1 MLSVAPPSSTGSP
14 IASSQAP
21 SPSRDDAVGAPP
33 GAAPTDCLS
42 SPLTAFAPRT
52 EPGSVLLVHPGAVS
66 SSSLAGPFRPSAIA
80 GAMRRVS
87 SASDSGVGAGVACES
102 MTLTSLLP
110 AAHPQARCSPR
121 RWQARSGLRSS
132 AMQGLPTPALSSSA
146 AAADAPPAVAATTS
160 GAVSL
165 QTRNAGP
172 SNQAA
177 TPLASSYSSHDSDA
191 ASPSASH
198 TGAHRTTAGPTHAE
212 GRDVAGALAANL
224 AQVDVSVMSGGCSAP
239 MRPSSHTSPSA
250 AQDVPV
256 YLSATTSD
264 AACTTRSSTQLMLAA
279 APTLAATAN
288 SSASPYTSTVWWAFT
303 TPPFR
308 HSPQVRYTCHSTDP
322 IGMGTGS
329 GGRLSATL
337 PGYIAAGTAAAS
349 DAAESVEARPRL
361 TGTLSSSSSLPSSSL
376 PVYSPSRAGSSAAV
390 PTAGPPS
397 MPSVNSVAAGVG
409 NAGSGVLLFPLQASV
424 PALRS
429 SNPED
434 EAAAAELVRGQQRQR
449 PPPQQRR
456 HQASIGVPVDVSAVL
471 DSREETGGTDDD
483 HRHRQSRP
491 RGSTSSS
498 NYATHARQQGPSLQ
512 PPESSGTADSEDKD
526 QPARQNSRRA
536 LDDPKI
542 FMCDTE
548 SNAPGTFLMRCEDE
562 GSFVPESV
570 RVRRDV
576 DRTAYHAK
584 APGGNTAN
592 HSLVPGFAGFDA
604 LDDAVAARAPVT
616 AVRGVTVQDQ
626 GESVPARSH
635 SSSLLTF
642 SQELQR
648 TLPPSAVI
656 TASDHYRR
664 LRQQATVHLPPSQ
677 ASEAVDV
684 EGPDTAQHHC
694 SSPAAHRMHLHF
706 SRCCSEP
713 PCEAANSTR
722 LSATTPPLRLR
733 AGVPLSVLPP
743 RSSSGATQPPPT
755 TPPAGEH
762 ERDRSVEEEVEDAA
776 IDSAHSGETAPFLTA
791 HSSSSSVT
799 DSSSRSPATTSV
811 VQQIHSHH
819 TAFVT
824 AASSFRTHPPPPAPV
839 TAPSA
844 AASTTPLESPA
855 LPSWSREKVQR
866 LATPPLAGSGL
877 LRLKLSA
884 TAPAAA
890 SMAQGRSP
898 RTPGS
903 QRESHLMSHVRVA
916 LIDARSVRSHLD
928 ELRALL
934 PKHRTGA
941 AGATTAQDITGAIA
955 GHSEPA
961 GATRRVSA
969 DTQDRQHTSA
979 SSAADVRAR
988 SDEAGEIGEML
999 GGEDSADIVHCTTAM
1014 SPLNFSLLQNMLR
1027 DRKADGIGEG
1037 CGGCRNSLRARA
1049 GTGKASSQLQ
1059 KSQGLHRNGSGV
1071 GGDGSNDGGRSP
1083 ATTLSVRGL
1092 YTSSLNAYRHQR
1104 LTRLT
1109 EQHLKSLWLGVSAVA
1124 KSVCGVAVEQCV
1136 EMDLI
1141 QGPALMDGQVLRFP
1155 SDTAA
1160 AAASAAPSLASLS
1173 FGASLQQQLQCARPP
1188 SPSSTASTASPNS
1201 QGPLQP
1207 SGATV
1212 SAQDGEAT
1220 ATKKASR
1227 GASKPPPP
1235 ADLPDPMPSFH
1246 FSEAPLT
1253 AAPAEREAVAGGVQ
1267 ASATAATAEA
1277 TVQRLASTKRDNSP
1291 LGCHRDS
1298 QRRCLDESAPLDSAM
1313 AGCNGC
1319 APWPLLART
1328 AVSATAASDSTI
1340 TCTHGEGDARINSRS
1355 SAVAP
1360 TSLTTR
1366 ANASTNT
1373 NVSTVVEHPYA
1384 HSDCYRS
1391 GDRSRSCRHH
1401 STTSST
1407 LLSKWSNAPTSGI
1420 IYIHNTPANLSSTTT
1435 LPSALSNNGSSS
1447 GSRMSNTPSTSFSA
1461 RGGSGGYVVGTAA
1474 SSLSGLPRPTASTT
1488 ATTAGGGQTLYTLP
1502 STLLQLQQQLP
1513 QHGSSSQSAPS
1524 ASVDGAAPPSSSAS
1538 PPVATV
1544 THLFPSQHQPLARGC
1559 TASASASAPPT
1570 ALPQHSSSSLWHSEA
1585 GGSSCPLAGSAPG
1598 PMWMLPP
1605 PSPASPPPPAAVHR
1619 GAAAAASGASG
1630 ALVVAP
1636 TVPSA
1641 LPSPYGATSSGVD
1654 AGASALQ
1661 GLCTR
1666 SSGLAPATPFT
1677 SPSGSTLIS
1686 SLLVAM
1692 PNPPPLKAPFI
1703 KVQREEVA
1711 ADTAPDSHSN
1721 ARVSGAQRAVAAFS
1735 VSTSGTA
1742 AHARGEF
1749 RGQSPV
1755 SSALLLTS
1763 HERPDGGGAEA
1774 RTGTAAQLG
1783 STAAVAREGMARG
1796 GTNGVSNSVGAAPAL
1811 PPAIVSPYGML
1822 AEGELCVVAPI
1833 HDSTELLAHEIHG
1846 SGDTPTSSGA
1856 KPVMMPGSPLAWRG
1870 RLEARSS
1877 SSVRRS
1883 AATEAS
1889 VTTAGLVPLT
1899 TNDSSEGVE
1908 ELSEPFSLMR
1918 AAATPSTRGRM
1929 GVLGTTTS
1937 TAAARAI
1944 TSKTTATTTTT
1955 TNTALPTPGNHPSLG
1970 GSMGGV
1976 AMHFS
1981 LPSTSTPRRQPQLQH
1996 ALPFS
2001 SHAGSHQQDVC
2012 LHDIRSHATTATEAQ
2027 GGEAASTALPSATEQ
2042 PLAPSQQHRTRSR
2055 DESVGRR
2062 DVQALPLLRS
2072 SLPLDGTTPASA
2084 VSANG
2089 DQQQADNGESDGT
2102 DAAVK
2107 ASHRLAAHAA
2117 AEGPRAGKAWNNDF
2131 STGAGSAKLRDET
2144 GTSSGFAAGH
2154 DSTASPPSPRQR
2166 QDEQDAGSVAA
2177 HPRAA
2182 SAASSSLSYTTISA
2196 STADATPA
2204 AVTAISVSG
2213 TRVPSSAPSATLP
2226 APLRAEL
2233 QPGYGG
2239 DGASLTRPMNTAGSA
2254 LNDLGDDEDTNTVVK
2269 RSGSSESSSSASH
2282 TPSREALLMDGT
2294 RHRQLHAVL
2303 PWAQL
2308 RPPPTPTLNT
2318 ASLTMYS
2325 ANRADALLVRA
2336 KDMEREVDVISAL
2349 MCATSLP
2356 ARPGGLAT
2364 GTDGS
2369 LRPSSPTST
2378 LPARAEVVHNIP
2390 ATEAEVRKTDA
2401 LVMQSKGE
2409 DGTTDTPGPLAP
2421 SLALRPWAT
2430 RGGRHVGVCTDSTAV
2445 ALDTEHSRDLTATA
2459 QSSDKSPMAAYA
2471 GTCSGDDRGEAGEAK
2486 RIRGA
2491 VSADELAASDSEDGR
2506 DLLSLYVNS
2515 DAHDLPSSPRRAA
2528 AYQQALQQQQYHQRH
2543 LMQTWSS
2550 IFTISSSG
2558 HSAATTSSLRT
2569 AITGV
2574 ALSASVAALGSRLNT
2589 SSTMS
2594 SGTPTALA
2602 SVAEVILGIG
2612 AAGSVV
2618 GGGSAGGVPSGHAG
2632 AIPSI
2637 GTAATATAAAGSAA
2651 ASSFT
2656 VTMIAPTTA
2665 AAANSTW
2672 TPNSTVTLSSDSASA
2687 AGFTSPSTLF
2697 GTTVSSSAS
2706 YSLSPE
2712 RCGIIVSGGAGG
2724 GVTAEVHSVSPT
2736 GGGEGAV
2743 FLPWCSASAPAQ
2755 TDCVFPV
2762 AVRATGADAA
2772 AAGGGGGGG
2781 AACDADFDALRLD
2794 AAFNSASASA
2804 ESTQYVLSRLKPLPH
2819 LPPPHNYPFLLP
2831 EVTSPCLRDD
2841 DGFGEDDDDADACD
2855 YTQDVDVAV
2864 LLGADSDFEPE
2875 ERHRATAPV
2884 RGGSDHSSRV
2894 ETPCCDGA
2902 GGAGPAYDDSNA
2914 EDHGAVV
2921 KWAAS
2926 SSQHHGNGKV
2936 DVGAL
2941 PTQPPPDSC
2950 SNEGPTL
2957 TTVAASMRTAT
2968 TDDGGAGGASLY
2980 AAVVSRTVVAHASR
2994 MGEVGRAEDDST
3006 TEGRTSSVHLSA
3018 RSLGISTARL
3028 SAPAGAGPATT
3039 AAAGTSSAAA
3049 SIIEGNEDMRV
3060 VSLPRSGEDVPIAPS
3075 WPLLCT
3081 NTASAAPRSP
3091 RIVSNSPLRLRSAVT
3106 ITAGGDALVVS
3117 TATTAMA
3124 AAERERAGAQTNR
3137 SASRPHHLSG
3147 GGSALIQDGMPASNS
3162 NSGNY
3167 GGVCG
3172 RLFSQKPNPPEA
3184 ALEEGGSW
3192 AEVAA
3197 TTVSEDTANALVTPG
3212 LPAMQ
3217 HSSQRQT
3224 SSCAP
3229 MVSSVTS
3236 MAVGDSEGFATLRDG
3251 GDLDAGPAVTKAV
3264 RAEPTAFLF
3273 DDGGIEQPNRKY
3285 VGHREN
3291 MLVGEGGASTAVE
3304 GRSDRPGAD
3313 RSISIEGDAAA
3324 LSHSA
3329 ETAEPKRRHDDRR
3342 AVDTNAVLSGAAP
3355 DAGHASRITSTPLA
3369 MTPAL
3374 RAAGILGSD
3383 GAVLRLLRDA
3393 ARSTVRERTPS
3404 ETQSESRGPPP
3415 PPPPPLPP
3423 TQFSIPS
3430 YYLAQCED
3438 GLADVAGSLHGWHAT
3453 TSAFFSGADTA
3464 AAPGQTRGRSS
3475 SPSSRSSDL
3484 YISVS
3489 ALARRRA
3496 QQRAF
3501 YNDAGLSD
3509 TAAPSHTMAT
3519 TADTPLPASAMPGLS
3534 PRLGATADHSENAA
3548 TPPTSPSAAAGATH
3562 NDRLVALMRAALR
3575 LTDGESGAC

>member
-1 MLSVAPPSSTGSP
+1 MAGGKSSKRVKLRTKIARRQQTQHATDEHAPSSSGLSSSPPPVGGAGEATAAPPTEVDRQAALHIRDALRQRQGRTGRAP
-14 IASSQAP
+14 AMKVKEARGVRATAAPVGAKRKHAMNAKKDKPSSQRTAALRRATVLERRRLTLP
-21 SPSRDDAVGAPP
+21 RMSAAETRMTVAQEELQLFDAVQTVPAYAEDPFAAVMQHLSATMDVLQPQTPDVGIAARAVGARRRHSEWALVDVA
-33 GAAPTDCLS
+33 GREEGLAARPCTLWLVHRLQESALPEGRVQPQPLPTKTLS
-42 SPLTAFAPRT
+42 TT

-329 GGRLSATL
+329 GGRLSVTL

-349 DAAESVEARPRL
+349 DAAESVEPRPRL

-390 PTAGPPS
+390 STAGPPS

-434 EAAAAELVRGQQRQR
+434 EAAAAELV
-449 PPPQQRR
+449 P
-456 HQASIGVPVDVSAVL
+456 VL

-498 NYATHARQQGPSLQ
+498 NYATRARQQGPSLQ

-604 LDDAVAARAPVT
+604 LDDAVAAKAPVT
-616 AVRGVTVQDQ
+616 AARGVTVQYQ

-677 ASEAVDV
+677 ASEAVD
-684 EGPDTAQHHC
+684 
-694 SSPAAHRMHLHF
+694 
-706 SRCCSEP
+706 
-713 PCEAANSTR
+713 AANSTR
-722 LSATTPPLRLR
+722 LRATTPPLRLR

-762 ERDRSVEEEVEDAA
+762 ERDKSVEEEVEDAA

-916 LIDARSVRSHLD
+916 LIDARSVRSHLE

-969 DTQDRQHTSA
+969 DTQDRQHASA

-988 SDEAGEIGEML
+988 SDEAGETGEML
-999 GGEDSADIVHCTTAM
+999 GGEDSADIVHCTTAL

-1059 KSQGLHRNGSGV
+1059 N
-1071 GGDGSNDGGRSP
+1071 
-1083 ATTLSVRGL
+1083 VRGL

-1313 AGCNGC
+1313 AGCDGC

-1328 AVSATAASDSTI
+1328 AVSATAASDSAI

-1538 PPVATV
+1538 PP
-1544 THLFPSQHQPLARGC
+1544 
-1559 TASASASAPPT
+1559 
-1570 ALPQHSSSSLWHSEA
+1570 HSSSSLWHSEA

-1641 LPSPYGATSSGVD
+1641 LPSSYGATSSGVD

-1763 HERPDGGGAEA
+1763 HERPDGGGVEA

-1833 HDSTELLAHEIHG
+1833 HDSTELLAREIHG

-1929 GVLGTTTS
+1929 GV
-1937 TAAARAI
+1937 
-1944 TSKTTATTTTT
+1944 
-1955 TNTALPTPGNHPSLG
+1955 
-1970 GSMGGV
+1970 MGGV

-2107 ASHRLAAHAA
+2107 ASYRLAAHAA

-2131 STGAGSAKLRDET
+2131 PTGAGSAKLRDET

-2254 LNDLGDDEDTNTVVK
+2254 LNDLGDDEDTNTV
-2269 RSGSSESSSSASH
+2269 
-2282 TPSREALLMDGT
+2282 ALLMDGT

-2486 RIRGA
+2486 RRRGA

-2697 GTTVSSSAS
+2697 GTTCK
-2706 YSLSPE
+2706 
-2712 RCGIIVSGGAGG
+2712 RAG
-2724 GVTAEVHSVSPT
+2724 TN
-2736 GGGEGAV
+2736 
-2743 FLPWCSASAPAQ
+2743 
-2755 TDCVFPV
+2755 
-2762 AVRATGADAA
+2762 R
-2772 AAGGGGGGG
+2772 
-2781 AACDADFDALRLD
+2781 LRLPSSP
-2794 AAFNSASASA
+2794 FNSASASA

-2841 DGFGEDDDDADACD
+2841 DGFGEDEDDADACD

-2914 EDHGAVV
+2914 EDHGAAF

-2941 PTQPPPDSC
+2941 STQPPPDSC

-3018 RSLGISTARL
+3018 RSLGIPTARL

-3172 RLFSQKPNPPEA
+3172 RLFPQKPNPPEA

-3236 MAVGDSEGFATLRDG
+3236 MAVGDSEGLATLRDG
-3251 GDLDAGPAVTKAV
+3251 GGLDAGPAVTKAV

-3291 MLVGEGGASTAVE
+3291 TLVGEGGASTAVE

-3324 LSHSA
+3324 F
-3329 ETAEPKRRHDDRR
+3329 
-3342 AVDTNAVLSGAAP
+3342 GAAP

-3393 ARSTVRERTPS
+3393 ARST
-3404 ETQSESRGPPP
+3404 
-3415 PPPPPLPP
+3415 
-3423 TQFSIPS
+3423 
-3430 YYLAQCED
+3430 CED

-3484 YISVS
+3484 YTSVS

-3496 QQRAF
+3496 QQRVF
-3501 YNDAGLSD
+3501 YNDARLSD
-3509 TAAPSHTMAT
+3509 SAAPSHTMAT

>member
-21 SPSRDDAVGAPP
+21 SPSRDDAAGAPP

-677 ASEAVDV
+677 ASEAVD
-684 EGPDTAQHHC
+684 
-694 SSPAAHRMHLHF
+694 
-706 SRCCSEP
+706 
-713 PCEAANSTR
+713 AANSTR

-1059 KSQGLHRNGSGV
+1059 N
-1071 GGDGSNDGGRSP
+1071 
-1083 ATTLSVRGL
+1083 VRGL

-1328 AVSATAASDSTI
+1328 AVSATAASDSAI

-1538 PPVATV
+1538 PPVAT
-1544 THLFPSQHQPLARGC
+1544 
-1559 TASASASAPPT
+1559 
-1570 ALPQHSSSSLWHSEA
+1570 A

-1763 HERPDGGGAEA
+1763 HERPDGGGVEA

-1833 HDSTELLAHEIHG
+1833 HDSTELLAREIHG

-1918 AAATPSTRGRM
+1918 AAATP
-1929 GVLGTTTS
+1929 
-1937 TAAARAI
+1937 
-1944 TSKTTATTTTT
+1944 
-1955 TNTALPTPGNHPSLG
+1955 
-1970 GSMGGV
+1970 MGGV

-2254 LNDLGDDEDTNTVVK
+2254 LNDLGDDEDTNT
-2269 RSGSSESSSSASH
+2269 
-2282 TPSREALLMDGT
+2282 ALLMDGT

-2486 RIRGA
+2486 RRRGA

-2736 GGGEGAV
+2736 
-2743 FLPWCSASAPAQ
+2743 
-2755 TDCVFPV
+2755 
-2762 AVRATGADAA
+2762 
-2772 AAGGGGGGG
+2772 
-2781 AACDADFDALRLD
+2781 
-2794 AAFNSASASA
+2794 AFNSASASA

-2831 EVTSPCLRDD
+2831 
-2841 DGFGEDDDDADACD
+2841 
-2855 YTQDVDVAV
+2855 
-2864 LLGADSDFEPE
+2864 EPE

-3291 MLVGEGGASTAVE
+3291 TLVGEGGASTAVE

-3393 ARSTVRERTPS
+3393 ARST
-3404 ETQSESRGPPP
+3404 
-3415 PPPPPLPP
+3415 
-3423 TQFSIPS
+3423 
-3430 YYLAQCED
+3430 CED